1 MSDKKIIISGSTG
14 FIGKNLVPVLNEEKL
29 LFFSRYSFKDKNK
42 PSLYNIKSE
51 PVSISEILNKEI
63 TLLHLATHYSVN
75 EGERE
80 QIYSANISFGENI
93 LNSLKEVNLKK
104 IVYTNTMF
112 NFYENEKLKN
122 CYYSETKKQ
131 FSEIIQSFSEEKSI
145 NYEEI
150 YLDNTFGKTDNRKK
164 IISEIARCVS
174 SNEENPIKNPDNRIN
189 ILYIRDIVKRL
200 IYAIDNS
207 SSIGK
212 SAFVGKE
219 SYVLSSI
226 YDFLFAFN
234 KTGKKESGY
243 LIKAKNYYTNDMPD
257 VDYKN
262 VKLQDIPSK
271 LTMLI

>member
-14 FIGKNLVPVLNEEKL
+14 FIGNSLVPALDEEKL
-29 LFFSRYSFKDKNK
+29 LFFSRYSFEDKNK
-42 PSLYNIKSE
+42 PLLFNIKNE
-51 PVSISEILNKEI
+51 PVSISKILNKEI

-93 LNSLKEVNLKK
+93 LNSLDEVNLKK

-122 CYYSETKKQ
+122 CYYSETKKH
-131 FSEIIQSFSEEKSI
+131 FSEIIRSFSEEKSI
-145 NYEEI
+145 NNEEI
-150 YLDNTFGKTDNRKK
+150 YLDNTFGKIDNRKK
-164 IISEIARCVS
+164 IISEIAKCVS
-174 SNEENPIKNPDNRIN
+174 NNEENPIKNPDNRIN
-189 ILYIRDIVKRL
+189 ILYIGDIVNRL

-207 SSIGK
+207 ASVGK
-212 SAFVGKE
+212 SAFVGEE

-226 YDFLFAFN
+226 YDFLYAFN

-257 VDYKN
+257 IDYKN
-262 VKLQDIPSK
+262 VKLHDIPSK

>member
-14 FIGKNLVPVLNEEKL
+14 FIGNNLVPALDKEKL
-29 LFFSRYSFKDKNK
+29 LFFSRYSFEDKNK
-42 PSLYNIKSE
+42 PLLFNIKNE
-51 PVSISEILNKEI
+51 PVSISEILTKEI

-75 EGERE
+75 KRERE
-80 QIYSANISFGENI
+80 QIYSANISFGESI
-93 LNSLKEVNLKK
+93 LNSLDEVNLKK

-122 CYYSETKKQ
+122 CYYSETKKH
-131 FSEIIQSFSEEKSI
+131 FSEIIRSFSEEKSI

-150 YLDNTFGKTDNRKK
+150 YLDNTFGKIDNRKK
-164 IISEIARCVS
+164 IISEIAKCVS
-174 SNEENPIKNPDNRIN
+174 NNEENPIKNPDNRIN
-189 ILYIRDIVKRL
+189 ILYIGDIVNRL

-207 SSIGK
+207 ASVGK
-212 SAFVGKE
+212 SAFVGEK

-226 YDFLFAFN
+226 YDFLYAFN

-257 VDYKN
+257 IDY
-262 VKLQDIPSK
+262 VKLHDIPSK